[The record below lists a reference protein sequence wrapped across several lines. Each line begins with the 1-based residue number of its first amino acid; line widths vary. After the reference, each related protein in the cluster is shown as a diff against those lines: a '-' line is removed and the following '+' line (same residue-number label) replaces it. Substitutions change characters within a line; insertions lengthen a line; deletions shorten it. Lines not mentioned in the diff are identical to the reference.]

1 MLCPRTAHCRVELA
15 RALALVEIAAA
26 EAWSRLH
33 SQEARQDPTVE
44 GAAVTNAL
52 RALAS
57 EHGVSFISFVRQLEL
72 LYYLSLSNPLLVGAF
87 HFVALPQNL
96 ARDAMLRCHA
106 AAATLTVD
114 ARRSTC

>member
-1 MLCPRTAHCRVELA
+1 
-15 RALALVEIAAA
+15 
-26 EAWSRLH
+26 
-33 SQEARQDPTVE
+33 
-44 GAAVTNAL
+44 
-52 RALAS
+52 
-57 EHGVSFISFVRQLEL
+57 

>member
-1 MLCPRTAHCRVELA
+1 VLCPRTAHCRVELA
-15 RALALVEIAAA
+15 RTLALVEIAAA

-33 SQEARQDPTVE
+33 SQEARQDSTVE
-44 GAAVTNAL
+44 GAATNAL